1 MMSFLRCHA
10 RTFAIASLLFLLI
23 AGRCSTITESVRADA
38 GQSQEADHDR

>member
-1 MMSFLRCHA
+1 MIGFFRCHA

-23 AGRCSTITESVRADA
+23 AGRCSITESVRADA